1 MELQSQLKINEI
13 TADTILFFDMDGTL
27 VDTDFANFLSYKKAI
42 LSVTKSDHDL
52 TYNPDERFNRSN
64 IINAVPNLTETE
76 YERIVQE
83 KEDYYNDFI
92 HETRLNTE
100 IAAILF
106 KYSKT
111 NKTVLVTNCRKDRA
125 LLTLNYHGLTDK
137 FSHLIFRQISE
148 NGTKINKYENAIK
161 HLSLSAQNVLVFE
174 NETTETND
182 AILTGI
188 LIDNI
193 INL

>member
-148 NGTKINKYENAIK
+148 NGTKINKYENA
-161 HLSLSAQNVLVFE
+161 VLVLGILPKSVIVFE
-174 NETTETND
+174 NEEAEIID
-182 AILTGI
+182 AQKAGVL
-188 LIDNI
+188 I
-193 INL
+193 INPT